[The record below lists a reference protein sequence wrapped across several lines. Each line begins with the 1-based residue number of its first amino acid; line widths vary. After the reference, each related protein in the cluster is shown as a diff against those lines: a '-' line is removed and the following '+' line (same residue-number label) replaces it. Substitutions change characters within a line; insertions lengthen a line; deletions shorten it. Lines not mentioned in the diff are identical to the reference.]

1 MQTATI
7 VTERGSPLPKPQ
19 ARTRP
24 AETGLDALD
33 QAILVALTA
42 DASVTNKA
50 LAARLGIAEST
61 CAYRVRALRERGVIG
76 GTTIRVDPAA
86 VGRPVQAI
94 IKVRLGS
101 HSHEHVNALYAQLAG
116 VPGAV
121 QVFHVAGAD
130 DFYLHVAAADALAL
144 RDLVL
149 NHVTIHRVVRQTET
163 HLVFDRKDGRGLLEP
178 V

>member
-1 MQTATI
+1 MPKAQAG
-7 VTERGSPLPKPQ
+7 RSPAP
-19 ARTRP
+19 
-24 AETGLDALD
+24 ELDSLD
-33 QAILVALTA
+33 HAILIALSA

-50 LAARLGIAEST
+50 LASRLGIAEST
-61 CAYRVRALRERGVIG
+61 CAYRVRSLRERGVIG
-76 GTTIRVDPAA
+76 GTTIRLDPAA
-86 VGRPVQAI
+86 LGRPVQAI

-101 HSHEHVNALYAQLAG
+101 HSHEHVNTLYDQLAA

-149 NHVTIHRVVRQTET
+149 NHITVHRVVRQTET
-163 HLVFDRKDGRGLLEP
+163 HLVFDRREGRGVLDP